1 MNISFSQLDKISSAI
16 TEHHKHFQ
24 IAALN
29 DKYHVK
35 VAVNDQPYPWHNH
48 PNSDELLIVLE
59 GVLRIEFSGDI
70 SHTLNVHDSIFIP
83 KGTKHQTI
91 PIGRAV
97 NLVIED
103 VDTETIM
110 DDEACVT

>member
-1 MNISFSQLDKISSAI
+1 MDISFSQLDKISSEI
-16 TEHHKHFQ
+16 KEQHKHVQ

-35 VAVNDQPYPWHNH
+35 IAVNDEPYPWHYH
-48 PNSDELLIVLE
+48 SNSDEMLIVLE
-59 GVLRIEFSGDI
+59 GTIRVEFDDDT
-70 SHTLNVHDSIFIP
+70 SHTLEVHDSLIIP
-83 KGTKHQTI
+83 KGTRHRTI

-103 VDTETIM
+103 INTDTKFG
-110 DDEACVT
+110 DE

>member
-1 MNISFSQLDKISSAI
+1 MNISFSQLDKISSELK
-16 TEHHKHFQ
+16 EHHKHVQ
-24 IAALN
+24 IASLN

-35 VAVNDQPYPWHNH
+35 IAVNDVPFGWHYH

-59 GVLRIEFSGDI
+59 GSIRVEFENDI
-70 SHTLNVHDSIFIP
+70 SHTLEVHDSLYIP
-83 KGTKHQTI
+83 KGTRHQTI

-103 VDTETIM
+103 IDTETTF
-110 DDEACVT
+110 EEN

>member
-16 TEHHKHFQ
+16 TEHHKHVKV
-24 IAALN
+24 AVLN

-35 VAVNDQPYPWHNH
+35 IAVNDEPYPWHIH
-48 PNSDELLIVLE
+48 PNSDELLIVIE
-59 GVLRIEFSGDI
+59 GSLRIEFENGI
-70 SHTLNVHDSIFIP
+70 SHALEVHDSLYIP
-83 KGTKHQTI
+83 KGTRHQTI

-103 VDTETIM
+103 IDTETVF
-110 DDEACVT
+110 DN